1 MIRETQLR
9 ASQLALTLLALGALS
24 AVACG
29 GDDSGPYT
37 VTLDPQNPDVVG
49 NRDIVGTI
57 YLPANFPGG
66 WFRLGLNRSRPLA
79 FAVFDDQAFSDA
91 PAGIDRI
98 PYRVRGV
105 GSGSYSIFAGLDLNK
120 NEKFEDNEPVG
131 YYDGTALAPIRD
143 TATLRL
149 FTVEGSK
156 PNPIDFGI
164 GVAPAGQDN
173 VLP

>member
-1 MIRETQLR
+1 MIRETHLNWT
-9 ASQLALTLLALGALS
+9 QLALTTFALLALT

-37 VTLDPQNPDVVG
+37 VTLDPQNPDIVG

-57 YLPANFPGG
+57 FLPANFPGG
-66 WFRLGLNRSRPLA
+66 WFRLGLNRSRPLE
-79 FAVFDDQAFSDA
+79 FGVFDDEAFSDA

-105 GSGSYSIFAGLDLNK
+105 GNGSYSIFAGLDVNK

-131 YYDGTALAPIRD
+131 YYDGTVETPIRD
-143 TATLRL
+143 TATLRT
-149 FTVEGSK
+149 FTIEGSK

-164 GVAPAGQDN
+164 GVAPPGLDA
-173 VLP
+173 VLR

>member
-1 MIRETQLR
+1 MQ
-9 ASQLALTLLALGALS
+9 ASRLALTLLALGVLTT
-24 AVACG
+24 VACG

-49 NRDIVGTI
+49 SRDIVGTI

-66 WFRLGLNRSRPLA
+66 WFRLGLNRSRPIA
-79 FAVFDDQAFSDA
+79 FGVFDDQAFSDA

-105 GSGSYSIFAGLDLNK
+105 GSGAYSIFAGLDINK

-131 YYDGTALAPIRD
+131 YYDGTVGAPIRD

-149 FTVEGSK
+149 FTIEGSK

-164 GVAPAGQDN
+164 GVAAPNQDPS
-173 VLP
+173 LP